1 VTREERIARFIA
13 PILAD
18 VDAFASE
25 GSGSRHARY
34 VPLVY
39 RLGGIVRDGAI
50 GFEEAVDRMYA
61 SVRSNG
67 LADGGGMGSNPRRR
81 IAADIEAGMRTDAGL
96 PDELRAGATDG
107 RAHTRDRAAAPR
119 SVSLPREPHEYR
131 RLPHAEVTEVW
142 SLARPVEGHVTA
154 LQNLG
159 GKPRPGIDWRRVGAQ
174 DLARVLVRGAA
185 DHVAW
190 ARPFGGR
197 LLIPTYDAQ
206 GDVASFKARAIRA
219 EQQPKELSPASQF
232 TENAGAV
239 FACPRARWM
248 LRAGE
253 GSADYVRSNGLVIV
267 EGAPRWLAWA
277 TRFELDADDAPPV
290 IGIFSGAWRPAFA
303 RRVPKGTRVLVVTD
317 ADDAGDRYF
326 EAVRASL
333 ATHAHVVRREARKDG
348 AHGNAG

>member
-1 VTREERIARFIA
+1 MTREERIARFVA
-13 PILAD
+13 PILRD
-18 VDAFASE
+18 VDDFASV
-25 GSGSRHARY
+25 GSGARHAAY

-61 SVRSNG
+61 SVRANG

-81 IAADIEAGMRTDAGL
+81 IAKDLELGMRSDAGL
-96 PDELRAGATDG
+96 PDELRAGAVEG
-107 RAHTRDRAAAPR
+107 RSRDRAAPR
-119 SVSLPREPHEYR
+119 PASRPREPHEYR
-131 RLPHAEVTEVW
+131 RLPKAEADEVW
-142 SLARPVEGHVTA
+142 QLGRFVLDHESA

-159 GKPRPGIDWRRVGAQ
+159 GKPRPGINWRVIEHL

-190 ARPFGGR
+190 ARPLGGR
-197 LLIPTYDAQ
+197 LLLPTWDSN
-206 GDVASFKARAIRA
+206 GNRASFKARAICA

-232 TENAGAV
+232 TENAAAV
-239 FACPRARWM
+239 FACARARW
-248 LRAGE
+248 LLTGAD
-253 GSADYVRSNGLVIV
+253 GSADYAHKSGLVIV
-267 EGAPRWLAWA
+267 EGGPRFLAWA
-277 TRFELDADDAPPV
+277 SRFDPKADDAPPV

-317 ADDAGDRYF
+317 FDDAGDRYF